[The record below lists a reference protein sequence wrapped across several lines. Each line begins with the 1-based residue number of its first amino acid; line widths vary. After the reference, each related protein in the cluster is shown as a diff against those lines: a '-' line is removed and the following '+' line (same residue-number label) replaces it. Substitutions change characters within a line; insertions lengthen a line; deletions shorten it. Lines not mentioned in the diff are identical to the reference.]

1 MTNFTLTRAIGI
13 LGGTFDPIH
22 YGHLRPCLDLLQQLN
37 LAEVRLMPN
46 HIPPHRAAPGSNA
59 EHRLTMTLLA
69 VANCAELN
77 VDTRELNRTTPSYT
91 IDTLIELAAENP
103 TTSVCFLIGLDSLN
117 SLHTW
122 HRWEELLDYCHL
134 VVSYR
139 PNYKLTLAP
148 AVQTLFEQVQT
159 SDVEVLR
166 QQKQGRIL
174 LWPSTQ
180 LDISATRIRQ
190 LIKNQQNPQ
199 YLLPD
204 NVLSYIQKHN
214 LYTQTAADT
223 SAGTS

>member
-1 MTNFTLTRAIGI
+1 MTHFIPTRAIGI

-22 YGHLRPCLDLLQQLN
+22 YGHLRPCLDLLQQLS

-46 HIPPHRAAPGSNA
+46 HIPPHRAAPGSSA
-59 EHRLTMTLLA
+59 THRLAMATLA
-69 VANCAELN
+69 AEGCNGLS
-77 VDTRELNRTTPSYT
+77 VDTRELTRTTPSYT

-103 TTSVCFLIGLDSLN
+103 TTPVCFLIGLDSLN

-122 HRWEELLDYCHL
+122 YRWEELLDYCHL

-139 PNYKLTLAP
+139 PNYELALAP
-148 AVQTLFEQVQT
+148 EVQKIFEQVKT
-159 SDVEVLR
+159 TDVKALQ

-180 LDISATRIRQ
+180 LEISATRIRQ
-190 LIKNQQNPQ
+190 LIENQQSPQ

-204 NVLSYIQKHN
+204 NVLSYIQKNN

-223 SAGTS
+223 SARTS

>member
-1 MTNFTLTRAIGI
+1 MTDFIPTRAIGI

-46 HIPPHRAAPGSNA
+46 HIPPHRAAPGSNS
-59 EHRLTMTLLA
+59 EHRLAMASLA
-69 VANCAELN
+69 VAHCDDLSI
-77 VDTRELNRTTPSYT
+77 DTRELTRTTPSYT

-103 TTSVCFLIGLDSLN
+103 NTPVCFLIGLDSLN

-122 HRWEELLDYCHL
+122 YRWEELLNYCHL

-139 PNYKLTLAP
+139 PNYELTLAP
-148 AVQTLFEQVQT
+148 EVQKILEQVQT
-159 SDVEVLR
+159 TDVEALQ

-180 LDISATRIRQ
+180 LEISATRIRQ
-190 LIKNQQNPQ
+190 LIENQQSPQ

-204 NVLSYIQKHN
+204 NVLSYIQKNN
-214 LYTQTAADT
+214 LYT
-223 SAGTS
+223 

>member
-1 MTNFTLTRAIGI
+1 MTDFPLTRAIGI

-59 EHRLTMTLLA
+59 QHRLTMAALA
-69 VANCAELN
+69 VENCDELS
-77 VDTRELNRTTPSYT
+77 VDTRELNRSTPSYT

-103 TTSVCFLIGLDSLN
+103 TTSVYFLIGLDSLN

-122 HRWEELLDYCHL
+122 YRWQELLDYCHL

-139 PNYKLTLAP
+139 PNYELQLSPDVKK
-148 AVQTLFEQVQT
+148 LFEQVQT
-159 SDVEVLR
+159 TDVEVLQ

-174 LWPSTQ
+174 LWPTTQ
-180 LDISATRIRQ
+180 LEISATRIRQ

-204 NVLSYIQKHN
+204 NVLSYIQKNN
-214 LYTQTAADT
+214 LYA
-223 SAGTS
+223 

>member
-1 MTNFTLTRAIGI
+1 MTDFIPSRAIGI

-46 HIPPHRAAPGSNA
+46 HIPPHRATPGSSSA
-59 EHRLTMTLLA
+59 HRLAMAKLA
-69 VANCAELN
+69 VIDCDELSI
-77 VDTRELNRTTPSYT
+77 DTRELTRTTPSYT

-103 TTSVCFLIGLDSLN
+103 HTPVCFLIGLDSLN

-122 HRWEELLDYCHL
+122 HRWQELLSYCHL

-139 PNYKLTLAP
+139 PNYALTLAP
-148 AVQTLFEQVQT
+148 EVKRIFEQVQT
-159 SDVEVLR
+159 TDVRDLQV
-166 QQKQGRIL
+166 QKQGRIL

-180 LDISATRIRQ
+180 LEISATRIRQ
-190 LIKNQQNPQ
+190 LIEQQQNPQ

-204 NVLSYIQKHN
+204 NVLSYIHKN
-214 LYTQTAADT
+214 SLYK
-223 SAGTS
+223 

>member
-1 MTNFTLTRAIGI
+1 MTDFIPSRAIGI

-46 HIPPHRAAPGSNA
+46 HIPPHRATPGSSSA
-59 EHRLTMTLLA
+59 HRLAMAKLA
-69 VANCAELN
+69 VIDCDELS
-77 VDTRELNRTTPSYT
+77 VDTRELTRTTPSYT

-103 TTSVCFLIGLDSLN
+103 HTPVCFLIGLDSLN
-117 SLHTW
+117 NLHTW
-122 HRWEELLDYCHL
+122 HRWQELLSYCHL

-139 PNYKLTLAP
+139 PNYALTLAP
-148 AVQTLFEQVQT
+148 EVQKIFEQVQT
-159 SDVEVLR
+159 TNVEDLQ

-180 LDISATRIRQ
+180 LEISATRIRQ
-190 LIKNQQNPQ
+190 LIKHQQSPQ

-204 NVLSYIQKHN
+204 NVLSYIHKN
-214 LYTQTAADT
+214 KLYK
-223 SAGTS
+223 

>member
-1 MTNFTLTRAIGI
+1 MTDFTLTRAIGI

-46 HIPPHRAAPGSNA
+46 HIPPHRAAPGSSP
-59 EHRLTMTLLA
+59 EHRLAMTSLA
-69 VANCAELN
+69 VANCDELK

-103 TTSVCFLIGLDSLN
+103 NTPICFLIGLDSLN

-122 HRWEELLDYCHL
+122 YRWQELLDYCHL

-148 AVQTLFEQVQT
+148 EVQKIFEQVQT
-159 SDVEVLR
+159 TDVKALQ

-180 LDISATRIRQ
+180 LEISATRIRQ
-190 LIKNQQNPQ
+190 LIENQQSPQ

-204 NVLSYIQKHN
+204 NVLSYIQKNN
-214 LYTQTAADT
+214 LYRQTAADT
-223 SAGTS
+223 SARTS

>member
-1 MTNFTLTRAIGI
+1 MTDFIPSRAIGI

-46 HIPPHRAAPGSNA
+46 HIPPHRATPGSSSA
-59 EHRLTMTLLA
+59 HRLAMAKLA
-69 VANCAELN
+69 VIDCDELS
-77 VDTRELNRTTPSYT
+77 VDTRELTRTTPSYT

-103 TTSVCFLIGLDSLN
+103 HTPVCFLIGLDSLN
-117 SLHTW
+117 NLHTW
-122 HRWEELLDYCHL
+122 HRWQELLSYCHL

-139 PNYKLTLAP
+139 PNYALTLAP
-148 AVQTLFEQVQT
+148 EVQKIFEQVQT
-159 SDVEVLR
+159 TNVEDLQ

-180 LDISATRIRQ
+180 LEISATRIRQ
-190 LIKNQQNPQ
+190 LIKHQQSPQ

-204 NVLSYIQKHN
+204 NVLSYIHKN
-214 LYTQTAADT
+214 RLYK
-223 SAGTS
+223 

>member
-1 MTNFTLTRAIGI
+1 MTDFTPTRAIGI

-46 HIPPHRAAPGSNA
+46 HIPPHRAAPGSNSA
-59 EHRLTMTLLA
+59 HRLAMATLA
-69 VANCAELN
+69 VEHCDELS
-77 VDTRELNRTTPSYT
+77 VDPRELNRTTPSYT

-103 TTSVCFLIGLDSLN
+103 TTPVCFLIGLDSLN
-117 SLHTW
+117 NLHTW
-122 HRWEELLDYCHL
+122 YRWQELLDYCHL

-148 AVQTLFEQVQT
+148 EVQKLFEQVQT
-159 SDVEVLR
+159 MDVKVLQ

-180 LDISATRIRQ
+180 LEISATRIRQ
-190 LIKNQQNPQ
+190 LIKHQQSPQ

-204 NVLSYIQKHN
+204 NVLSYIHKNN
-214 LYTQTAADT
+214 LYK
-223 SAGTS
+223 

>member
-1 MTNFTLTRAIGI
+1 MTDFIPSRAIGI

-22 YGHLRPCLDLLQQLN
+22 NGHLRPCLDLLQQLN

-46 HIPPHRAAPGSNA
+46 HIPPHREAPGSSSA
-59 EHRLTMTLLA
+59 HRLAMAQLA
-69 VANCAELN
+69 VAQCDELS

-103 TTSVCFLIGLDSLN
+103 RTPVCFLIGLDSLN

-122 HRWEELLDYCHL
+122 HRWQELLSYCHL

-148 AVQTLFEQVQT
+148 EVQRIFEQVQT
-159 SDVEVLR
+159 TNVEDLQ

-180 LDISATRIRQ
+180 LEISATRIRQ
-190 LIKNQQNPQ
+190 LIAQQQNPQ

-204 NVLSYIQKHN
+204 NVLSYIHKHN
-214 LYTQTAADT
+214 LYK
-223 SAGTS
+223 